1 MQGLAYT
8 RNKMYW
14 QKVIGLHV
22 LFSLCFYIYKLN
34 VDWSEG
40 LMKYEKAE
48 NILPQHVVEIIQKYM
63 DGGYIYIPRKNE
75 NKKSW
80 GSNTDTKK
88 YLNVRNKNIYNK
100 YCTGISVKDLAEQY
114 FLTENSIRR
123 IIANQ
128 KSYG

>member
-1 MQGLAYT
+1 
-8 RNKMYW
+8 
-14 QKVIGLHV
+14 
-22 LFSLCFYIYKLN
+22 
-34 VDWSEG
+34 
-40 LMKYEKAE
+40 MKYEKAE
-48 NILPQHVVEIIQKYM
+48 NILPRRVVEIIQKYM

-80 GSNTDTKK
+80 GSNTDTKR